1 MLFFVILLTTIAHA
15 SVIMARFYELHGV
28 RFMQQQILTMLTMQD
43 EMNTKVHP
51 EWRQQGFEWHRAI
64 WVELAEMLDH
74 YGWKWWKHQK
84 PDIEQVHLELID
96 IFHFGLSARL
106 VSGQSVESIAEDIE
120 AELGQAEK
128 QASFAETIEV
138 MVANTLSTKH
148 FDVKTF
154 AGLMELTELSFDELF
169 RHYVGKNV
177 LNFFRQDHGYKTGEY
192 IKVWNGK
199 EDNEVLMDVLRST
212 DANSSSFKDEVYA
225 GLQAQYP
232 AE

>member
-1 MLFFVILLTTIAHA
+1 
-15 SVIMARFYELHGV
+15 
-28 RFMQQQILTMLTMQD
+28 MQQQILTMLTMQD

-51 EWRQQGFEWHRAI
+51 DWRNQGFAWHRAI

-74 YGWKWWKHQK
+74 YGWKWWKHQQ
-84 PDIEQVHLELID
+84 PDVEQVHLELID

-106 VSGQSVESIAEDIE
+106 VTGASVESIAAEIE
-120 AELGQAEK
+120 QDLKTPDSQPK
-128 QASFAETIEV
+128 FAESIEQ
-138 MVANTLSTKH
+138 MVANTLKTKG

-154 AGLMELTELSFDELF
+154 AALMAQSELSFDELF

-192 IKVWNGK
+192 IKVWHGK

-212 DANSSSFKDEVYA
+212 DATAADFKGKVYQ
-225 GLQAQYP
+225 GLKSAYP
-232 AE
+232 A

>member
-1 MLFFVILLTTIAHA
+1 MK
-15 SVIMARFYELHGV
+15 
-28 RFMQQQILTMLTMQD
+28 QQLLTMLQMQD
-43 EMNTKVHP
+43 DMNTKVHP

-84 PDIEQVHLELID
+84 PDMEQVHLELID

-106 VSGQSVESIAEDIE
+106 VSGQAVADIASEIEQDLSEATTEST
-120 AELGQAEK
+120 
-128 QASFAETIEV
+128 FAETIEL
-138 MVANTLSTKH
+138 MVANTLATKN

-154 AGLMELTELSFDELF
+154 AGLMAQTELSFDELF

-192 IKVWNGK
+192 IKIWNGK
-199 EDNEVLMDVLRST
+199 EDNEVLMDVLRAS
-212 DANSSSFKDEVYA
+212 DASSAEFKENVYA
-225 GLQAQYP
+225 GLKAAYP
-232 AE
+232 A

>member
-1 MLFFVILLTTIAHA
+1 
-15 SVIMARFYELHGV
+15 
-28 RFMQQQILTMLTMQD
+28 MQQQILTMLQMQD

-51 EWRQQGFEWHRAI
+51 QWRQQGFEWHRAI

-106 VSGQSVESIAEDIE
+106 VSGQAVETIAAEVATELDQAQTE
-120 AELGQAEK
+120 AT
-128 QASFAETIEV
+128 FAETTER
-138 MVANTLSTKH
+138 MVANTLATKN
-148 FDVKTF
+148 FDVVTF
-154 AGLMELTELSFDELF
+154 AGLMQQTELSFDELF

-192 IKVWNGK
+192 QKIWNGQ
-199 EDNEVLMDVLRST
+199 EDNEVLMAVLNRIDPAAT
-212 DANSSSFKDEVYA
+212 DFQQQVYDQLKA
-225 GLQAQYP
+225 AYSQVK
-232 AE
+232 